1 MEIRVAVIHIKFV
14 DRSGLGYDV
23 FRVFEIH
30 RIEKIAME
38 VSVASDMM
46 IKFKY
51 KHLNQFEDLLADLR
65 QIPGVLAVTPASEM
79 PYEVRENQ
87 LRVILNTVSDGILAV
102 DQGGNV
108 IQSNDAACALLGCE
122 VNQIRGQS
130 ISDLLGEQSA
140 LEQTLHAGKRIEAFT
155 GILPSNQGN
164 RRYLGSSVPVT
175 NMEGQVLGAVM
186 TLKGEQQIQEILSAV
201 RNGKKPV
208 TFSDIVHQSKQ
219 MRRVIETASYV
230 AHSTSTVLLRGESGT
245 GKELFARAVHAESPR
260 REGPFV
266 AVNCGALP
274 EALLESEL
282 FGYEPGA
289 FTGATKT
296 GKKGLFEQAHLGTL
310 FLDEVGEL
318 PLTMQVKLL
327 RVLQE
332 GTIRRLGGENE
343 IGVNVRMLA
352 ATHRDLEELV
362 KRGEFRED
370 LYYRLN
376 VVPLW
381 IPPLREHKEDIPIL
395 AQVLLGRMEQK
406 VGRSGC
412 SLTSEGI
419 QWLMHQPWPGNVRQL
434 ENTLEGLLN
443 MLPDGAAITADQL
456 RSWSEVSGVGT
467 GGFGWRESERN
478 IAQNTGAQED
488 DGFNWLGMFHSDKG
502 ERYPT
507 LKEVT
512 QAAEKALLHRVLR
525 EYPSTR
531 KAGQVLGVSNTTV
544 LNKMRTYHLN
554 CGEARSNRS

>member
-23 FRVFEIH
+23 FRVFENH

-51 KHLNQFEDLLADLR
+51 KHLNQFENLLADLR
-65 QIPGVLAVTPASEM
+65 QIFGVSAVTPASEM

-102 DQGGNV
+102 DQGGSV

-122 VNQIRGQS
+122 VNQIRGRS

-201 RNGKKPV
+201 RSGKKPV

-219 MRRVIETASYV
+219 MRRLIETASYV

-245 GKELFARAVHAESPR
+245 GKELFARAVHAASPR

-343 IGVNVRMLA
+343 IEVNVRMLA

-412 SLTSEGI
+412 SLTSEGV
-419 QWLMHQPWPGNVRQL
+419 QWLMRQPWPGNVRQL

-456 RSWSEVSGVGT
+456 RTWSEVSGVGT

-512 QAAEKALLHRVLR
+512 QAAEKALLHQVLR

-554 CGEARSNRS
+554 CGEFRTNRS